1 MPIGDTFSFD
11 LPAATLTADPVE
23 QTLDHV
29 PAGEWHIWLNIRAS
43 WTDPAS
49 DGTACSANVAI
60 DLDATDDSSW
70 DSGINLRYQSNY
82 PSHNAMA
89 RTVDCIEQSV
99 VTIPIGGRDLA
110 LHKSGDGP
118 VSGSFPTIVSG
129 RIVGQKV
136 SVL

>member
-1 MPIGDTFSFD
+1 MPVGDTFQFD
-11 LPAATLTADPVE
+11 LPAAALTSDPVT

-29 PAGEWHIWLNIRAS
+29 PAGTWHIWLNVRAS
-43 WTDPAS
+43 WSDPAS

-60 DLDATDDSSW
+60 DLDASDDTSW

-82 PSHNAMA
+82 TSHNGMS

-99 VTIPIGGRDLA
+99 VAIPVGGRDLV
-110 LHKSGDGP
+110 LNKSGAGP
-118 VSGSFPTIVSG
+118 VSGSFPSIASG

-136 SVL
+136 SLL